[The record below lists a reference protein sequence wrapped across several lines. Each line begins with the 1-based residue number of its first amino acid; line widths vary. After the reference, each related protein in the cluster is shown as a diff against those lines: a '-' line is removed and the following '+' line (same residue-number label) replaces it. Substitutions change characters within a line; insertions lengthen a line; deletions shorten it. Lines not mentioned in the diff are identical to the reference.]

1 MLNLM
6 LNCKKLSDTIIMQ
19 LTISALG
26 NKPSHFISEILMT
39 ISSCKCDVIE
49 IRTSNLA
56 ETTAT
61 YLLVEGNWNQIAKLE
76 SSFDTLKKNLKI
88 KIHTLR
94 TETPTKDIEGI
105 PYSLET
111 VSLDHS
117 SVLQDITAFLL
128 DHKICI
134 EDISASSYQSH
145 YVQTPIFST
154 KFILLIPPKVH
165 LLSLREELL
174 EFCDKLNI
182 DTIIEPI
189 KN

>member
-1 MLNLM
+1 
-6 LNCKKLSDTIIMQ
+6 MQ
-19 LTISALG
+19 LTISALE
-26 NKPSHFISEILMT
+26 KRSTHFISNILMT
-39 ISSCKCDVIE
+39 ISSCKCNILE

-56 ETTAT
+56 QTTAS
-61 YLLVEGNWNQIAKLE
+61 YLLIEGNWNQIAKLE
-76 SSFDTLKKNLKI
+76 TSLDALKKNLKI
-88 KIHTLR
+88 QILSLR
-94 TETPTKDIEGI
+94 TETPVKDFEGI

-128 DHKICI
+128 ERKICI

-154 KFILLIPPKVH
+154 KFILLIPPTTQ
-165 LLSLREELL
+165 LLALREELL